1 MTEIETPVIDA
12 EAPEATPRP
21 KTLTTIA
28 ILLAALALLGAIGF
42 ALSFR
47 PIALLGGGP
56 GQFSTS
62 GAPGGAGPS
71 LEGNAGPIAGGSGP
85 VFSYGPGGSGGPQR
99 GFQSAG
105 PGGAVRTIGL
115 MGPAFFIVRNVLAVL
130 AIVLAAVAAWFVWKQ
145 RRWALN
151 LGIVL
156 AVVVLLGALPGL
168 LFGGGVRFVGADFMG
183 WMGYAQT
190 GLNILKPLLA
200 LPVIVLSMLPSVR
213 DFTS

>member
-1 MTEIETPVIDA
+1 MTEIETPLTEP

-28 ILLAALALLGAIGF
+28 ILLAALALLSAIGF
-42 ALSFR
+42 ALTFA

-56 GQFSTS
+56 GRFSTS
-62 GAPGGAGPS
+62 VSAGQGGPS
-71 LEGNAGPIAGGSGP
+71 LEGTAGPIRRGSGP
-85 VFSYGPGGSGGPQR
+85 VFSYGPGGSGGPQG

-105 PGGAVRTIGL
+105 PGGAVRPLGM

-130 AIVLAAVAAWFVWKQ
+130 GIVLAGVAAWFVWRQK
-145 RRWALN
+145 RWALN
-151 LGIVL
+151 LGMVL
-156 AVVVLLGALPGL
+156 AVLLLLGALPGL
-168 LFGGGVRFVGADFMG
+168 LFGGGPRFVVADFMG

-190 GLNILKPLLA
+190 GLTILKPLLA

>member
-12 EAPEATPRP
+12 VAPEATPRP
-21 KTLTTIA
+21 KTLTAIA
-28 ILLAALALLGAIGF
+28 ILLATLALLGAIGF

-47 PIALLGGGP
+47 PIALLGAGP

-62 GAPGGAGPS
+62 RAPGGAGPS
-71 LEGNAGPIAGGSGP
+71 LEGNPGQNAGGSGP
-85 VFSYGPGGSGGPQR
+85 VFQYGPGGPQR
-99 GFQSAG
+99 GFRSAG

-115 MGPAFFIVRNVLAVL
+115 MGPAFFILRNVLAVL
-130 AIVLAAVAAWFVWKQ
+130 GIALAAVAAWFVWRQK
-145 RRWALN
+145 RWALN
-151 LGIVL
+151 LGMVL
-156 AVVVLLGALPGL
+156 AVLVLLGALPGL
-168 LFGGGVRFVGADFMG
+168 LFGGGVRFAAADFMG

>member
-1 MTEIETPVIDA
+1 MTEIETPLTEP

-28 ILLAALALLGAIGF
+28 ILLTALALLSAIGF

-56 GQFSTS
+56 GQFSAS
-62 GAPGGAGPS
+62 RVPGGAGPS
-71 LEGNAGPIAGGSGP
+71 LEGNPGQNAGGSGP
-85 VFSYGPGGSGGPQR
+85 VFQYGPGGQQGGFR
-99 GFQSAG
+99 SAG
-105 PGGAVRTIGL
+105 PGGAVRTLGMI
-115 MGPAFFIVRNVLAVL
+115 GPAFFILRNVIAVL
-130 AIVLAAVAAWFVWKQ
+130 GIVLAGVAAWFVWKQ
-145 RRWALN
+145 KRWALN
-151 LGIVL
+151 LGMVL
-156 AVVVLLGALPGL
+156 AVLLLLGALPGL